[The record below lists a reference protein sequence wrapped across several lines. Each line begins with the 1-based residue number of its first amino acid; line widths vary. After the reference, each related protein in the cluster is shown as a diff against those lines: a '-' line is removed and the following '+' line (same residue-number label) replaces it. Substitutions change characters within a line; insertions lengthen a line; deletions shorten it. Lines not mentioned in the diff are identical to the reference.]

1 MDILGP
7 NDQDPAGC
15 LKNHLNEDYQTLIK
29 VVGLIDVK
37 LEIERI
43 KKRQNELSKLM
54 DGLKKK
60 MNVPGY
66 EQKVPEA
73 VRNEN
78 QDKFNGYQRE
88 FEENEKSQS
97 DLAQFL

>member
-1 MDILGP
+1 
-7 NDQDPAGC
+7 
-15 LKNHLNEDYQTLIK
+15 
-29 VVGLIDVK
+29 LIDVK